1 MTKLFLQSGANFTS
15 FVFSGK
21 NLGGENGGYLRVQKL
36 AFWMYADTF
45 HKTGSNWDLTI
56 QNVNGKEEICFSHQ
70 IYFTLD

>member
-1 MTKLFLQSGANFTS
+1 MTKLFLQSGANFTL

-45 HKTGSNWDLTI
+45 HKTGSNWVLTI
-56 QNVNGKEEICFSHQ
+56 QNFNGKRKYVFHIK
-70 IYFTLD
+70 YNPL